1 MKKTIRTVLTAA
13 MFASAN
19 LAALPSSA
27 AGETNQQPEQPTKA
41 EALSELTD
49 TRKPMPIYGPPEV
62 MRTLTTA
69 SPEELIETTTTTT
82 QLVYGPPWMLTTTS
96 VQTVYGPPWMF
107 TTVTTEPVPQ
117 PAYGPPIMLGDLNLD
132 YVVDSFDAI
141 TLRKAILEDSS
152 DYMQLYNGD
161 LNNDGRLTVGDLV
174 LLNKYLLGII
184 KDLRNFDN
192 NSEYIA
198 TTVADKPVETTT
210 TTTYD
215 PRNDLIVTLY
225 GIAPIKDVVMDI
237 RGDVENSVDALTDDN
252 NTPSQEK

>member
-19 LAALPSSA
+19 LAAIPSSA

-69 SPEELIETTTTTT
+69 PPEELVTTTTTYT
-82 QLVYGPPWMLTTTS
+82 QQVYGPPWMLTTTS

-107 TTVTTEPVPQ
+107 TTVTTQPVPQ

-198 TTVADKPVETTT
+198 TTVADKSVETTT